1 MTRPT
6 FNWKLPAAI
15 EARLGTESYGAQ
27 RAIQEDGH
35 LLLILHQPP
44 AAQGNQREAAVFL
57 RLPDGNWLHQGA
69 TNGASAL
76 KQLLERYRKDFDRLD
91 TQQTIATGADDLFR
105 ILDHAIPLAR
115 AADNMKQALQ
125 AAREAVK
132 TDRLLIDARDQA
144 AELARGLELVVADT
158 RLMLDY
164 RLARN
169 AEEQVRAALAVN
181 RAQHK
186 LNILAALTL
195 PLMALTAIFGMN
207 LESGLGNG
215 PIALFWG
222 ILLTGFILGLFA
234 KSWIQASAP
243 DKDAPKEISR
253 PRQPKR

>member
-27 RAIQEDGH
+27 RVIQEDGH

-69 TNGASAL
+69 TNGISAL
-76 KQLLERYRKDFDRLD
+76 RQLLERYRKEFNRLD
-91 TQQTIATGADDLFR
+91 TQQAVATGAEDLFR

-115 AADNMKQALQ
+115 AIGNMKEALQ

-132 TDRLLIDARDQA
+132 TDLLLIDARDQA
-144 AELARGLELVVADT
+144 VELARGLELVVADA

-164 RLARN
+164 RLAHN

-195 PLMALTAIFGMN
+195 PLMTLTAIFGMN

-222 ILLTGFILGLFA
+222 ILLVGFVLGLSA
-234 KSWIQASAP
+234 KSWIQATGPA
-243 DKDAPKEISR
+243 KETSKETSR
-253 PRQPKR
+253 PQKPKR